1 MQPGGKENS
10 SGPLPLFRVTVLVWE
25 NACSPL
31 LALLCVSHL
40 NCPPASAAMP
50 ALFRYFLIFSRRK
63 RV

>member
-1 MQPGGKENS
+1 MKPSGKENS
-10 SGPLPLFRVTVLVWE
+10 SGLLLLFRVTVLVSE

-31 LALLCVSHL
+31 FAPLCVLHL